1 MRNTFS
7 RPGSASC
14 IPVTFRKES
23 THDDNVSSMERI
35 ESDMALEEE
44 TIEEVIEDRL
54 CFLLAQ
60 A

>member
-14 IPVTFRKES
+14 IPVTFRKEAAKDDKSS
-23 THDDNVSSMERI
+23 TIELV

-44 TIEEVIEDRL
+44 AIEEEEK
-54 CFLLAQ
+54 
-60 A
+60 